1 MRKIILYAT
10 AAGCMLLTPATLSA
24 SPNNGTFCEGFERPE
39 DASDLDSAPGAGPF
53 DRSEDED
60 DDLFSWPYVGEVVQ
74 YMIDDY
80 KGSQSD
86 AGEHGV
92 ALGQGFGVDNMCFP
106 NSPRG

>member
-1 MRKIILYAT
+1 MRKTILFAS
-10 AAGCMLLTPATLSA
+10 AAGGLLLTPATLSA
-24 SPNNGTFCEGFERPE
+24 SPSNGTFCEGFERPE
-39 DASDLDSAPGAGPF
+39 DASALDSAPGAGPF

-60 DDLFSWPYVGEVVQ
+60 DDLFSWPYVGDVVE
-74 YMIDDY
+74 YMIDYY

-86 AGEHGV
+86 AGQHGV